1 MLFWKSKLEKKI
13 EKVFDR
19 MEKTLDKLNEDA
31 FVNVFGPS
39 DDIEHYSKRE
49 NRDYTITDSKLA
61 PKVIEKQLKKVSM
74 KDIEQKPGDVN
85 RVSLKEPSLQ
95 KLLLKGRISQN
106 QYNALCSGDRND
118 ILLAFNIELMDMS
131 DKIVSDLVAKKGV
144 EDFKASEDIE
154 VGE

>member
-1 MLFWKSKLEKKI
+1 MRRLVVKDCLNNKMIDIYKQLDEIVEKECEASYVEVFEPTYMKSQDGIIEDNHFKDGVLEYNI
-13 EKVFDR
+13 NRV
-19 MEKTLDKLNEDA
+19 KTRLEETNNQLE
-31 FVNVFGPS
+31 PS
-39 DDIEHYSKRE
+39 LTNLKAS
-49 NRDYTITDSKLA
+49 NTITD
-61 PKVIEKQLKKVSM
+61 
-74 KDIEQKPGDVN
+74 
-85 RVSLKEPSLQ
+85 
-95 KLLLKGRISQN
+95 N